1 MSSPFQPIELYGHQA
16 ICVCSRGIPETIK
29 ILIYAKWVQGPTVAS
44 FRLSAERRR
53 LQLDNW
59 RSGFIEEL
67 YVRDWAEHIET
78 ARDCKRTLNL
88 RWGPGGSNHIW
99 AKGVSS
105 KWLFKPGSRRTP
117 PPLTGAVNF
126 GQGTQWPTVTLQMT
140 VWGRSPQPHFL
151 LVAC

>member
-117 PPLTGAVNF
+117 PPSQELWTLVKGLS
-126 GQGTQWPTVTLQMT
+126 GPQWPFRWQYEEEVPNLT
-140 VWGRSPQPHFL
+140 S
-151 LVAC
+151 C